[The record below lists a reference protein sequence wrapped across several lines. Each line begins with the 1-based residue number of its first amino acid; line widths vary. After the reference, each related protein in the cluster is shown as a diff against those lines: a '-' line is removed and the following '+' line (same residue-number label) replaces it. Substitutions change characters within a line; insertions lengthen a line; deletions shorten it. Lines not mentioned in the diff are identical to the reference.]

1 MSNTEMNPVFTAAVR
16 QMLVATVQSAPR
28 VRRRW
33 RWRLGGGML
42 VGLTL
47 VTGGAALAAGV
58 FSAPGAPIDT
68 QLGNMVTATRTGT
81 ATIDLGPAPA
91 TATDVS
97 LSLTCLS
104 VGTFNFPNGSSMSC
118 TAADFRT
125 TPPSDGP
132 ASEVVPLGPGVDSVT
147 ITTSADASWTLRA
160 MFVNR
165 VTTSWGVNAKG
176 ETYGVMNQQ
185 GTPDLIAADQGQTS
199 GFIKASDVN
208 CASGPKPTSPAQALE
223 WQKEHQNQS
232 VSIPLYQS
240 DGTTVIGTF
249 ILGSTGPNI
258 RIVPLSSLGLDC

>member
-1 MSNTEMNPVFTAAVR
+1 MSNAEMNPVFTNSLR
-16 QMLVATVQSAPR
+16 QILIETVQSAPH

-33 RWRLGGGML
+33 RWRLGGGVL

-47 VTGGAALAAGV
+47 VSGGAAIAAGV

-81 ATIDLGPAPA
+81 ATIALGPAPA
-91 TATDVS
+91 TATDLS

-104 VGTFNFPNGSSMSC
+104 VGTFNFPNGSNMSC
-118 TAADFRT
+118 SVADLST

-132 ASEVVPLGPGVDSVT
+132 ASEVVPLSPGVDSLT
-147 ITTSADASWTLRA
+147 ITTSANASWTLRA
-160 MFVNR
+160 MYVNR

-185 GTPDLIAADQGQTS
+185 GTPDLIAADQGHIS
-199 GFIKASDVN
+199 GYIKASDAN
-208 CASGPKPTSPAQALE
+208 CASGPNPTSPAQALE
-223 WQKEHQNQS
+223 WQKDHQNQS

-249 ILGSTGPNI
+249 IIGSTGPNI
-258 RIVPLSSLGLDC
+258 RIVPLSSLGLNC

>member
-1 MSNTEMNPVFTAAVR
+1 MNNTEMNPVFTAALR
-16 QMLVATVQSAPR
+16 QMLIETVQSAPR

-47 VTGGAALAAGV
+47 VSGGAAIAAGV

-81 ATIDLGPAPA
+81 ATIDLGPVPA
-91 TATDVS
+91 TATDLS

-104 VGTFNFPNGSSMSC
+104 VGTFNFPNGSNMSC
-118 TAADFRT
+118 SAADLST

-132 ASEVVPLGPGVDSVT
+132 ASEVVPLGPDVNSVT
-147 ITTSADASWTLRA
+147 ITTSANATWTLRA
-160 MFVNR
+160 MYVNQ
-165 VTTSWGVNAKG
+165 VTTPWGVNAKG

-185 GTPDLIAADQGQTS
+185 GTPDLIAADHGHIS
-199 GFIKASDVN
+199 GYIKESDVN
-208 CASGPKPTSPAQALE
+208 CASGPKPTSPAQALQ

-249 ILGSTGPNI
+249 ILGSTGPNV
-258 RIVPLSSLGLDC
+258 RIVPLSSLSLNC